1 MKDNLQN
8 IADLIGALA
17 EDIEEI
23 KEKLDAKD
31 SSDKDEALKR
41 LVERLEPVIS
51 FFNGNT
57 PENVNAI
64 FGSKAYLS
72 PEKTLLRK
80 FRLQNVKTSNLLFYA

>member
-1 MKDNLQN
+1 MKDNKRNLT
-8 IADLIGALA
+8 DLVGALA
-17 EDIEEI
+17 VDIEEVN
-23 KEKLDAKD
+23 KKLDAKD
-31 SSDKDEALKR
+31 SPDKNEALKR
-41 LVERLEPVIS
+41 LEAKLEPVIR
-51 FFNGNT
+51 FFNGNA